1 MPATSVIIYVCT
13 QGPHIQTHTCIY
25 TFRENSF
32 YFLHCKSFHSI
43 FPFRKFIYD
52 RPILLTEEVL
62 FQTESQQSFSV
73 VKASHPS
80 AANIPTP
87 AHSIIAKI
95 SAKSKQYTLTLIH
108 SLPQAVCCGPKQK
121 TKNKQA
127 KQIDKTKN
135 LIKAL
140 NFEIILENKFFP
152 SLRSVFSPAIC

>member
-62 FQTESQQSFSV
+62 CFKQRANKVSQLWKQAILLQQIYQLQPTVLLLKFQQ
-73 VKASHPS
+73 KANNTHLLWY
-80 AANIPTP
+80 IVC
-87 AHSIIAKI
+87 HR
-95 SAKSKQYTLTLIH
+95 QY
-108 SLPQAVCCGPKQK
+108 AVALNKKPK
-121 TKNKQA
+121 TNKQN
-127 KQIDKTKN
+127 KLTRQKILSKHW
-135 LIKAL
+135 
-140 NFEIILENKFFP
+140 ILE
-152 SLRSVFSPAIC
+152 SS